1 MPKPPWP
8 STASIRY
15 SCRRKPGARARLAVA
30 GGAPAPP
37 GAAGRSDRGGQ
48 PGRGARGAWG
58 TGRAGPAASS
68 PRRTPAS
75 APGRSDRDGQPVR
88 GAGAS
93 WETVRSSSTASSSRL
108 TCGSD
113 AAVRSSPTLPSDA
126 ADAPRYHRRPGTT
139 PETLGRT
146 ETYNGNV
153 SNYSNLMYHARCVIG
168 GARFGH
174 GHDSGPVHHGR
185 LGGELLRRRDG
196 RVPQLLQVQEH

>member
-15 SCRRKPGARARLAVA
+15 SCRRKPGARARWAVA
-30 GGAPAPP
+30 GGAPAPA
-37 GAAGRSDRGGQ
+37 GAS
-48 PGRGARGAWG
+48 
-58 TGRAGPAASS
+58 
-68 PRRTPAS
+68 
-75 APGRSDRDGQPVR
+75 GRSDRDGQPVR
-88 GAGAS
+88 GAGAP

-113 AAVRSSPTLPSDA
+113 AAVRSSPTLPPDA
-126 ADAPRYHRRPGTT
+126 ADAPRYHMRPRTT